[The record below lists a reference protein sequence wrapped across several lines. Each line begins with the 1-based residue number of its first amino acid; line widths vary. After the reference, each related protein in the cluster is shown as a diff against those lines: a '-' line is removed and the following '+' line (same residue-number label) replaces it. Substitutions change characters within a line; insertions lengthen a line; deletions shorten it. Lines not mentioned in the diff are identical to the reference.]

1 MSVVGEERKR
11 TILEKVEF
19 KGKVKVSE
27 LAREFA
33 VSTET
38 IRRYLEE
45 LDREKKLKKV
55 YGGAV
60 QLPGAGIE
68 APMLEREMLH
78 IEEKKRIGYKAATF
92 VEDGDVIAID
102 DGSTP
107 LQMVP
112 YLVHRKNLTIVTS
125 SFPVA
130 TQLISS
136 INKKMFHGEVLFIGG
151 KVSPKHSR
159 VSGSISQQVI
169 QQFHFHKAFVSID
182 GLLPSFGV
190 SSFELEK
197 AKLSE
202 AMMKLAEKT
211 YILCDHTKVG
221 VKGNYRIAAFSR
233 IQHVICDKKC
243 PIVLKR
249 KLKSIIFNGQFV
261 KYIELPPDF
270 KVGVLLLANRGI
282 KDLYVCKKVDTFSH
296 LFHIIYQY
304 KKSWSKERRKVCQ
317 NGYIINLYCM
327 QIFCKKLVLLMKKKK
342 VKFCIR

>member
-151 KVSPKHSR
+151 KYLQ
-159 VSGSISQQVI
+159 SIHAYQDLFRS
-169 QQFHFHKAFVSID
+169 KSSSNSI
-182 GLLPSFGV
+182 F
-190 SSFELEK
+190 
-197 AKLSE
+197 
-202 AMMKLAEKT
+202 
-211 YILCDHTKVG
+211 
-221 VKGNYRIAAFSR
+221 
-233 IQHVICDKKC
+233 
-243 PIVLKR
+243 
-249 KLKSIIFNGQFV
+249 
-261 KYIELPPDF
+261 
-270 KVGVLLLANRGI
+270 I
-282 KDLYVCKKVDTFSH
+282 KH
-296 LFHIIYQY
+296 LFRLMDYY
-304 KKSWSKERRKVCQ
+304 
-317 NGYIINLYCM
+317 
-327 QIFCKKLVLLMKKKK
+327 LVLEFLVLNWKRRNCQK
-342 VKFCIR
+342 R

>member
-102 DGSTP
+102 DGGP
-107 LQMVP
+107 P
-112 YLVHRKNLTIVTS
+112 
-125 SFPVA
+125 F
-130 TQLISS
+130 
-136 INKKMFHGEVLFIGG
+136 KMEQ
-151 KVSPKHSR
+151 
-159 VSGSISQQVI
+159 SQQVI

-182 GLLPSFGV
+182 GLLPGFGV

-233 IQHVICDKKC
+233 IQHVICDKK
-243 PIVLKR
+243 IRYSFEEEVKR
-249 KLKSIIFNGQFV
+249 HNIQWTI
-261 KYIELPPDF
+261 
-270 KVGVLLLANRGI
+270 
-282 KDLYVCKKVDTFSH
+282 C
-296 LFHIIYQY
+296 
-304 KKSWSKERRKVCQ
+304 
-317 NGYIINLYCM
+317 
-327 QIFCKKLVLLMKKKK
+327 
-342 VKFCIR
+342 

>member
-1 MSVVGEERKR
+1 MSIVGEERKR
-11 TILEKVEF
+11 SILEKVEF

-27 LAREFA
+27 LASEFS

-68 APMLEREMLH
+68 PPMLEREMLY

-92 VEDGDVIAID
+92 VEDGDVIVID

-112 YLVHRKNLTIVTS
+112 YLVHRKNLTVVTS

-130 TQLISS
+130 AQLISS
-136 INKKMFHGEVLFIGG
+136 INKKMFDGEVLFIGG
-151 KVSPKHSR
+151 KVSPKHCR

-169 QQFHFHKAFVSID
+169 RQFHFHKAFISID
-182 GLLPSFGV
+182 GLLPSFGI

-202 AMMKLAEKT
+202 AMIQLAEKT
-211 YILCDHTKVG
+211 FILCDHTKLG
-221 VKGNYRIAAFSR
+221 VKGNYRIAGFSD
-233 IQHVICDKKC
+233 IGHVICDKKM
-243 PIVLKR
+243 PHSFEEFITK
-249 KLKSIIFNGQFV
+249 N
-261 KYIELPPDF
+261 
-270 KVGVLLLANRGI
+270 N
-282 KDLYVCKKVDTFSH
+282 
-296 LFHIIYQY
+296 
-304 KKSWSKERRKVCQ
+304 
-317 NGYIINLYCM
+317 
-327 QIFCKKLVLLMKKKK
+327 
-342 VKFCIR
+342 IRWTIS

>member
-60 QLPGAGIE
+60 QLPGAGVE

-221 VKGNYRIAAFSR
+221 VKGNYRIAAISR
-233 IQHVICDKKC
+233 IQHVICDKKR
-243 PIVLKR
+243 PY
-249 KLKSIIFNGQFV
+249 SF
-261 KYIELPPDF
+261 E
-270 KVGVLLLANRGI
+270 
-282 KDLYVCKKVDTFSH
+282 
-296 LFHIIYQY
+296 
-304 KKSWSKERRKVCQ
+304 EE
-317 NGYIINLYCM
+317 
-327 QIFCKKLVLLMKKKK
+327 LMKHNIQWT
-342 VKFCIR
+342 VC